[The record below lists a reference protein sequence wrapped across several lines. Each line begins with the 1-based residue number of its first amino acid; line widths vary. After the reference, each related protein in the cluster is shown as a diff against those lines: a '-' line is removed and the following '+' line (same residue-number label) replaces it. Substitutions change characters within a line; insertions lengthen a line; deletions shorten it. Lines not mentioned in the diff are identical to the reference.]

1 MTRNLLDLDSNDYC
15 CIREVLL
22 VHLQFLQH
30 YITVIQKV
38 VIRITVEMSLSCDA
52 VSSLMRFA

>member
-22 VHLQFLQH
+22 VYLQFLQY

-38 VIRITVEMSLSCDA
+38 VIKITD
-52 VSSLMRFA
+52 VSIL